1 VGAGLVSR
9 VNRVDGVAESLDSVR
24 NDDVSGMEEVM
35 ATMRRRHW
43 HIHRHAIVRDFRRAM
58 RMWHRPRE
66 ASRS

>member
-1 VGAGLVSR
+1 M
-9 VNRVDGVAESLDSVR
+9 DSDR
-24 NDDVSGMEEVM
+24 IDDASGMEEVM

-43 HIHRHAIVRDFRRAM
+43 HVRRQAIMRDFRSAM